1 MSLVNRY
8 RNGLMN
14 ISLGFG
20 RFMLIGQS
28 RNFSVNFALED
39 FPAFFFSRMMNFSAG
54 LNSCFFYAVLGGVRD
69 NIDATEGVDI
79 GRCEN
84 IELTRQVIGHRAVC
98 QTHLLLLLRLVQ
110 KVEDDV
116 GKGNFPTG
124 DGKDRD
130 CPLRNRIR
138 HQDEI
143 IPATAQHF

>member
-39 FPAFFFSRMMNFSAG
+39 FPAFFLLADDE
-54 LNSCFFYAVLGGVRD
+54 FFCRIELLFFAVLGGVRD
-69 NIDATEGVDI
+69 NIDAAEGVDI

-110 KVEDDV
+110 KVEDNV
-116 GKGNFPTG
+116 GEGNFPTG